1 MEHEA
6 PSLSLTWRI
15 RANHWRQLAK
25 WKNKMATDKELAEF
39 INNHKS
45 QLLSCG
51 IPKLYWNTLC
61 EKLKQEVNRFSA
73 F

>member
-1 MEHEA
+1 
-6 PSLSLTWRI
+6 
-15 RANHWRQLAK
+15 
-25 WKNKMATDKELAEF
+25 MATDEELAEF